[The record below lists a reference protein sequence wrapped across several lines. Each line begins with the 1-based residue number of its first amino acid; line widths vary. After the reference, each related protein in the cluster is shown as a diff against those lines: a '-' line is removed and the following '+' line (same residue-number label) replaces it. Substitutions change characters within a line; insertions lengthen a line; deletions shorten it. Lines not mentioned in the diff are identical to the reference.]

1 MLGFIGRTRASRR
14 SSVVLAC
21 SALLT
26 ACSDDDRPGAQESPI
41 CDIRFAGCQR
51 AVFASTASLRG
62 QRGEALPRVRTR
74 TLAEVEAEF
83 RGGGELEFDA
93 EFSAWWHAQA
103 LLRLAPPAQDPGEVS
118 LQNFL
123 DNVAAYYESRNK
135 QITIIDRG
143 TASDAEQ
150 GSFVLSHEFVHALQ
164 DRDPGLGAL
173 GERWVTSTDS
183 SAAIG
188 ALVEGEA
195 TLLANVVLAQAR
207 GYGAQ
212 DVNWDWYGG
221 DNMASL
227 LTVLDASAAPLLTAA
242 QLLVYPVGTAYLAH
256 RYIAEGQSVI
266 SRLYSQPPLS
276 FVEWTSGAWGQ
287 PSSGPRP
294 LECFPTTAPAGYR
307 GLDHD
312 VLGQV
317 GVFAAQTGLGD
328 ATSAWE
334 RSKTTRGDSMVL
346 FVQDEELN
354 ETTPVALAW
363 RIAFDSVSD
372 AQSFRSAMADVNSP
386 VRIELAGEREVL
398 IRAAT
403 YPSILD
409 SWTLGCGRADE
420 LPRPPEAQALR
431 VASRF
436 RRALWG
442 SRLRPD

>member
-1 MLGFIGRTRASRR
+1 
-14 SSVVLAC
+14 VLAC

-26 ACSDDDRPGAQESPI
+26 ACSDDDRPGALQSPI
-41 CDIRFAGCQR
+41 CDIRFASCQQ

-74 TLAEVEAEF
+74 TLAEIEEEF
-83 RGGGELEFDA
+83 RSGGELELDA
-93 EFSAWWHAQA
+93 EASAWWRAQA
-103 LLRLAPPAQDPGEVS
+103 LLRLVPPGQEPGEVS

-123 DNVAAYYESRNK
+123 DNVAAYYDPSNK

-143 TASDAEQ
+143 TAGDATQ

-173 GERWVTSTDS
+173 NERWVTSTDS

-195 TLLANVVLAQAR
+195 TLLANVVLAQA
-207 GYGAQ
+207 GGLGAP

-227 LTVLDASAAPLLTAA
+227 LTFLGASAAPLLTAA
-242 QLLVYPVGTAYLAH
+242 QLLLYPVGTVYLAD

-287 PSSGPRP
+287 PSAEPQP

-317 GVFAAQTGLGD
+317 GVFAAQAMLRDPTM
-328 ATSAWE
+328 AWE
-334 RSKTTRGDSMVL
+334 TSKSTRGDSVVL
-346 FVQDEELN
+346 FVQDGDLN

-363 RIAFDSVSD
+363 RIVFDSVNE
-372 AQSFRSAMADVNSP
+372 AQSFRSTVGGVNSLAR
-386 VRIELAGEREVL
+386 VELAAEREVL

-403 YPSILD
+403 DPAILD
-409 SWTLGCGRADE
+409 GWTLGCGRADE
-420 LPRPPEAQALR
+420 LPRPPEAQELR
-431 VASRF
+431 VASGLPRVL
-436 RRALWG
+436 RRI
-442 SRLRPD
+442 RPQPF

>member
-26 ACSDDDRPGAQESPI
+26 ACSDDDRPGAWQSPI
-41 CDIRFAGCQR
+41 CDIRFAGCQQ

-74 TLAEVEAEF
+74 TLAEIEEEF
-83 RGGGELEFDA
+83 RSGGELQLDA
-93 EFSAWWHAQA
+93 EASAWWRAQS
-103 LLRLAPPAQDPGEVS
+103 LLRLVPPGQEASEVS

-123 DNVAAYYESRNK
+123 DNAGAYYDPSNK

-143 TASDAEQ
+143 TAGDATQ
-150 GSFVLSHEFVHALQ
+150 SSFLLSHEFVHALQ
-164 DRDPGLGAL
+164 DRDVDLRAL
-173 GERWVTSTDS
+173 SERWVTSTDS
-183 SAAIG
+183 SAAVG

-195 TLLANVVLAQAR
+195 TVLANVVIARAMGFDAADVDWISYTGEFLASVLSA
-207 GYGAQ
+207 AA
-212 DVNWDWYGG
+212 
-221 DNMASL
+221 AS
-227 LTVLDASAAPLLTAA
+227 DAPLLAAA
-242 QLLVYPVGTAYLAH
+242 QLFVYPVGTAYLAD

-266 SRLYSQPPLS
+266 SQLYSQPPLS
-276 FVEWTSGAWGQ
+276 FVEWTSGAWARPSAEPQ
-287 PSSGPRP
+287 P
-294 LECFPTTAPAGYR
+294 LDCFPTTAPAGYR

-317 GVFAAQTGLGD
+317 GVFAAQTALGD
-328 ATSAWE
+328 AVSAWE
-334 RSKTTRGDSMVL
+334 TSKGTRGDSVVL
-346 FVQDEELN
+346 FVQDGDLN
-354 ETTPVALAW
+354 ENTPVALAW
-363 RIAFDSVSD
+363 RIVFDSANE
-372 AQSFRSAMADVNSP
+372 AQNFRSAAEGQISP
-386 VRIELAGEREVL
+386 ARVEVAAEREVL

-403 YPSILD
+403 DPSILD
-409 SWTLGCGRADE
+409 GWTLGCGRADE

-442 SRLRPD
+442 SRLLPD